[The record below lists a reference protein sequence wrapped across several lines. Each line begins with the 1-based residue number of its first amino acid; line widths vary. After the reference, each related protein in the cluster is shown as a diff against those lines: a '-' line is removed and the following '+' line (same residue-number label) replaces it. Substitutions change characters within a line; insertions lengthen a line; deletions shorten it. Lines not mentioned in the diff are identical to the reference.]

1 MSKALDLL
9 DEISEH
15 IGTCC
20 AITMDPDDVQN
31 LIDQLKVEIIKLGKS
46 N

>member
-15 IGTCC
+15 IGVCC
-20 AITMDPDDVQN
+20 AITMDPDEVQD
-31 LIDQLKVEIIKLGKS
+31 LIDQLKEEIIELGKTE
-46 N
+46 